1 MTLQK
6 VVNFRVS
13 FVDNFTS
20 LVLDVSLSHPFDIL
34 DLLDKFVPHVAD
46 ELTLFFKT
54 LVEYVVLFYVV
65 FDLF

>member
-6 VVNFRVS
+6 VVNFRVG

-20 LVLDVSLSHPFDIL
+20 FVLDVSLSHPFDIL
-34 DLLDKFVPHVAD
+34 DLLNKFVAHIAD
-46 ELTLFFKT
+46 EPALFFKT
-54 LVEYVVLFYVV
+54 LVEYVVLFYIF